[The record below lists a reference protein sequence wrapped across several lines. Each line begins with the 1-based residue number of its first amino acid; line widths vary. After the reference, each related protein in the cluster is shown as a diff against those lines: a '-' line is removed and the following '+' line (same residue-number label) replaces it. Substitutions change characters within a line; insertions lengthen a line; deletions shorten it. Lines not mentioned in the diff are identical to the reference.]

1 MPIKFQRAKVPDPT
15 NLIENDIA
23 ITQALYEY
31 GSLSI
36 EHPCIETGCSRGG
49 LSRSD
54 SETSD
59 GLRTTGHFRENA
71 FAHEN
76 TVLRFPPRGLGSRL
90 KSKRQPPRNCRT
102 LPRRLQSAYSA
113 SIPARAPGQPDSA
126 WINAE
131 LALKASVER

>member
-49 LSRSD
+49 VSRSD

-59 GLRTTGHFRENA
+59 GLRTTGHFLEKC
-71 FAHEN
+71 
-76 TVLRFPPRGLGSRL
+76 LCS
-90 KSKRQPPRNCRT
+90 
-102 LPRRLQSAYSA
+102 
-113 SIPARAPGQPDSA
+113 
-126 WINAE
+126 
-131 LALKASVER
+131 